1 MNFYEEEWLRLRE
14 MTRLADTYQIR
25 FSLCP
30 QEEEYYQIRSNG
42 AACTITASD
51 EGMLLQGV
59 YRFFYSLGVRY
70 LGPGRKYEKY
80 PASIDPRT
88 LEQNVMIRPLPIRGV
103 CIEGAD
109 SRENILD
116 MIDWMPKI
124 GLNSFF
130 IQFKDPYTFLKRWYA
145 HENNPLMA
153 PEPFDLEQ
161 IDQEVTEAIRIR
173 HLHHHRV
180 GHGWTG
186 AVLGAS
192 AAGWEQEITPL
203 SEERAAYAALI
214 DGKRDYFG
222 GVPLNTNLC
231 MSDPHVQEQFA
242 QEVLQYVKDH
252 PEVDLLHV
260 WLADDCNNHCTCQ
273 ACQTR
278 IPTDF
283 YLQILN
289 RIDAVLTKEGLPTRI
304 VFLQYLELLWPPQTE
319 TLHHPERFVFMFA
332 PISRSFES
340 GYRTADRTRK
350 IPPYVRNQI
359 KLPVGVDEN
368 IAFLKAWQKALGS
381 AMPQGFAYDYHL
393 GRAHYGDLGYMRISR
408 LLNEDIYQMQSLGL
422 EGLMTCQELRAG
434 FPHFLPNYVLGM
446 TLTEPS
452 FSFGDLEDE
461 YFMAAYG
468 PYAKEVMTYLETLS
482 RRTHPD
488 WFNGKGPRKRPDL
501 VPDYRAALEEVL
513 RMRPEIQKMH
523 SDDPVEARFLKILE
537 YHNRY
542 AEMYLK
548 AMLARMQDDLEAL
561 DQAYQALNQLIDEN
575 ETEYQECLD
584 VYRIHEVMLHYTKIP
599 SHTL

>member
-1 MNFYEEEWLRLRE
+1 
-14 MTRLADTYQIR
+14 
-25 FSLCP
+25 
-30 QEEEYYQIRSNG
+30 
-42 AACTITASD
+42 
-51 EGMLLQGV
+51 
-59 YRFFYSLGVRY
+59 
-70 LGPGRKYEKY
+70 
-80 PASIDPRT
+80 
-88 LEQNVMIRPLPIRGV
+88 
-103 CIEGAD
+103 
-109 SRENILD
+109 
-116 MIDWMPKI
+116 
-124 GLNSFF
+124 
-130 IQFKDPYTFLKRWYA
+130 
-145 HENNPLMA
+145 
-153 PEPFDLEQ
+153 
-161 IDQEVTEAIRIR
+161 
-173 HLHHHRV
+173 
-180 GHGWTG
+180 
-186 AVLGAS
+186 
-192 AAGWEQEITPL
+192 
-203 SEERAAYAALI
+203 
-214 DGKRDYFG
+214 
-222 GVPLNTNLC
+222 

-242 QEVLQYVKDH
+242 QEVLQYAKDH

-273 ACQTR
+273 ACETR

-289 RIDAVLTKEGLPTRI
+289 RIDAVLTQEGLPTRI

-368 IAFLKAWQKALGS
+368 IAFLKAWQEALGS

-408 LLNEDIYQMQSLGL
+408 LLTEDVYQMQSLGL
-422 EGLMTCQELRAG
+422 AGLMTCQELRAG

-446 TLTEPS
+446 TLTEPA

-501 VPDYRAALEEVL
+501 VPDYTAALEEVL
-513 RMRPEIQKMH
+513 RMRPEIQKMR
-523 SDDPVEARFLKILE
+523 SEDPVEARFLKILE

-548 AMLARMQDDLEAL
+548 AMLARMQDDLEAV
-561 DQAYQALNQLIDEN
+561 DQAYQALDQLIDEN